1 MLHFVLCINTGHHKH
16 KCIHKLLT
24 DFSKLSDIFINN
36 HFIIPVDFM
45 NQKYG
50 LSLATALVSI
60 SMITIA
66 VRLDPMPYSSNIII
80 ISAAHATPLADVNV
94 KISVIKTK
102 IISAII

>member
-1 MLHFVLCINTGHHKH
+1 
-16 KCIHKLLT
+16 
-24 DFSKLSDIFINN
+24 
-36 HFIIPVDFM
+36 M

-66 VRLDPMPYSSNIII
+66 VGLDPMPYSSNIII

-94 KISVIKTK
+94 INISNQDKNNIGNNIKSWPN
-102 IISAII
+102 ISPNVKTSFISMLHILI